1 MNARETIEPDNYDG
15 ADSWDGGD
23 SWATSVTDELE
34 QSNRRAWTVAI
45 IAAVIALLLAI
56 ALVFLIPL
64 KTVEPYTLLV
74 DRQTGNVEALAPLDA
89 QTITPDAALTRSFLV
104 QYVIARESF
113 DRTNLQ
119 NDYRK
124 TALWTQ
130 GEERD
135 RYVRLMQAS
144 NPQSP
149 LSSLPDGTG
158 IRTEVKSV
166 SSLSDDKSMVR
177 FATTRVDRGGRTQ
190 APQDWVAIIDY
201 QFSNAEMSEA
211 DRLINPLG
219 FQVVRYRRDAETLGG
234 LGGSAPSPAFGSSL
248 SDPLRSPASVSPLPD
263 IGLPDADATDE
274 AETDSSTDSDTEDSS
289 DTEDNAE

>member
-1 MNARETIEPDNYDG
+1 MNARETVDPVDYDG
-15 ADSWDGGD
+15 DDSWDGGD
-23 SWATSVTDELE
+23 SWATSVTDDLE

-45 IAAVIALLLAI
+45 IAAVIAVLEAI

-124 TALWTQ
+124 IALWTQ

-135 RYVRLMQAS
+135 RYIRQMQAS

-149 LSSLPDGTG
+149 LSALPDGTG
-158 IRTEVKSV
+158 IRAEVKSV
-166 SSLSDDKSMVR
+166 SSLSDGKSMVR
-177 FATTRVDRGGRTQ
+177 FATTRVDRGGAAQTT
-190 APQDWVAIIDY
+190 QDWVAIIDY
-201 QFSNAEMSEA
+201 TFSNAEMSEA

-219 FQVVRYRRDAETLGG
+219 FQVTRYRRDAES
-234 LGGSAPSPAFGSSL
+234 LGGSAPSPAFGSSY
-248 SDPLRSPASVSPLPD
+248 SDPLRSPASVGPRPEID
-263 IGLPDADATDE
+263 LPDADATDE
-274 AETDSSTDSDTEDSS
+274 PASETGAEDDG
-289 DTEDNAE
+289 NAEGNEE